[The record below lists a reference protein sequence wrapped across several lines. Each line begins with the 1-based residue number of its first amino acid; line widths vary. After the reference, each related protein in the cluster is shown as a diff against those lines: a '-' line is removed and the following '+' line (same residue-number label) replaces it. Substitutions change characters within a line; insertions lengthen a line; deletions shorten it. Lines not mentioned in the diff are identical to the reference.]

1 MTQMSEKGVLPS
13 YWCWGIWRRSCKLL
27 WTDFL
32 VDSGTSQVWRS
43 LIGAVGTPEVTRWS
57 CFRECGER
65 KRRKQNKFP
74 SPECNCVAEWLI
86 GTGNKARGTSSFSL
100 LKVFIC
106 TLSPLSAEPHRR
118 QQTKTCGRYRV
129 LALLR

>member
-1 MTQMSEKGVLPS
+1 MSAKGVLPS
-13 YWCWGIWRRSCKLL
+13 YWCLGIWRWSCRLL
-27 WTDFL
+27 RTDFL
-32 VDSGTSQVWRS
+32 AGSGTSQVWRS
-43 LIGAVGTPEVTRWS
+43 LIAAVGTPKVTQWS

-74 SPECNCVAEWLI
+74 SPGWSCVAEWLI
-86 GTGNKARGTSSFSL
+86 GTENKARGTSFFSL

-118 QQTKTCGRYRV
+118 QQAKTCDRYRV
-129 LALLR
+129 LTLLR